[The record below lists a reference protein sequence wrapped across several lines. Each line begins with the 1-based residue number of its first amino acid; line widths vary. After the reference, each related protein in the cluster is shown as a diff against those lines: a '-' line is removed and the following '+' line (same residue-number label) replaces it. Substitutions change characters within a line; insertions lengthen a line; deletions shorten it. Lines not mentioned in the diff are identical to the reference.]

1 MNDLTVSPST
11 NRSGDAGPSP
21 SADAWPWWM
30 APARLV
36 GRFRPGVRAAA
47 AADAAAL
54 RGLPKVAVVV
64 GLPLLVLV
72 LAGIVS
78 ASHATSQVAHV
89 SPQVD
94 WLRFQIDDVFTESP
108 LFILCAIA
116 IGAFSPALAVF
127 LVAVFGVMD
136 LAAASSQAGE
146 LQPLPGAL
154 AGRLIAIW
162 LLWLLAVEMPI
173 FGRQLG
179 LSWKRLAGNRFAVAA
194 LTALATGGFVWIW
207 TQAATVLVRPVFT
220 WSALNYSIRLEA
232 IQPIQTG
239 GLVFA
244 VVGGLVAGAVALA
257 RGPAGLIHYPV
268 ARPAQPAPRGQLA
281 IARRLV
287 GRVVVAALLT
297 VSLGGLISAPLDALV
312 LFAAFAGT
320 RPLARFVA
328 DRTILGTVVRS
339 LPPIVRYAVAAALA
353 FVVAQVTVGP
363 LYEFARADPGR
374 MPEFFSIIVA
384 VTIGMFVVQLATT
397 PASREVR
404 RPSTPA
410 ANAAVMVVI
419 AGASTLLLLAAPLAV
434 YADNCGS
441 LADCYATPFL
451 TALAATA
458 LSMFMAFADK
468 TPEPFSTL
476 APLVDADTGPKFEKD
491 LKTMIDHVA
500 ATKKLADEGIPE

>member
-1 MNDLTVSPST
+1 MNEVPIST
-11 NRSGDAGPSP
+11 AADRPGSGDPP
-21 SADAWPWWM
+21 ELREAWQWWM
-30 APARLV
+30 VPSRVV
-36 GRFRPGVRAAA
+36 GRFHTGVRAAA

-54 RGLPKVAVVV
+54 RGLPKVAVAV
-64 GLPLLVLV
+64 GLPLLVVVLV
-72 LAGIVS
+72 GIVS
-78 ASHATSQVAHV
+78 ASHAFFY

-136 LAAASSQAGE
+136 LAAAASAHQLS
-146 LQPLPGAL
+146 PLIPAL
-154 AGRLIAIW
+154 AARLVAIW
-162 LLWLLAVEMPI
+162 LLWLLAVEIPI

-179 LSWKRLAGNRFAVAA
+179 LSWRRLAGNRFALAV
-194 LTALATGGFVWIW
+194 LTALATGAFIWFW
-207 TQAATVLVRPVFT
+207 TQAATVLIRPIYT
-220 WSALNYSIRLEA
+220 WTELRPRIEA
-232 IQPIQTG
+232 FQPIQTA

-257 RGPAGLIHYPV
+257 RGPAGLIRYPV

-339 LPPIVRYAVAAALA
+339 LPPIVRYAVGAALA

-363 LYEFARADPGR
+363 LYELARADPGR

-397 PASREVR
+397 PASRGVR
-404 RPSTPA
+404 RPPTPA

-419 AGASTLLLLAAPLAV
+419 AGASTLLLLAAPVAV
-434 YADNCGS
+434 YADNCSG
-441 LADCYATPFL
+441 LLDCYATPFFA
-451 TALAATA
+451 ALLATA
-458 LSMFMAFADK
+458 MSMFMAFADK
-468 TPEPFSTL
+468 TPPVISDL
-476 APLVDADTGPKFEKD
+476 APFASEDGAKFESD
-491 LKTMIDHVA
+491 LKTMMDHVA
-500 ATKKLADEGIPE
+500 ATNELADKGIPE